1 MNNLTT
7 PVKFMEVMVET
18 ASPLRC
24 VTRFVLCLSS
34 TLFLL
39 ALPGRAQTPASEQKT
54 ITLEELQQMALQNNP
69 TFAQAAANI
78 RAAEGRKKQSG
89 LYPNPTVGY
98 QGEQIRGGSFHGGEQ
113 GFFLQQDVVLGG
125 KLDRSE
131 AGRFTVAS
139 KAFSFSRT
147 SCWVESSA

>member
-1 MNNLTT
+1 
-7 PVKFMEVMVET
+7 MVET

-24 VTRFVLCLSS
+24 VTRFVLCLSW

-54 ITLEELQQMALQNNP
+54 ITLEELQQMALQKQTP

-98 QGEQIRGGSFHGGEQ
+98 QGEQIRGGSFHRWASKA
-113 GFFLQQDVVLGG
+113 FSFQQDVVLGG
-125 KLDRSE
+125 KLGLNRKI
-131 AGRFTVAS
+131 F
-139 KAFSFSRT
+139 
-147 SCWVESSA
+147 